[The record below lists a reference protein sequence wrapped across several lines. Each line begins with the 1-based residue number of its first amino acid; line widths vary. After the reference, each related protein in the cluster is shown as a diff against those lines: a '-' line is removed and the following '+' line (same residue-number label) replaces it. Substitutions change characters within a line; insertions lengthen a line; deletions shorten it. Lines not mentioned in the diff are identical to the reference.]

1 MSLTKVVNGR
11 VVTNTNVRTPSSCT
25 VIANAR
31 QVKPPTGWT
40 VNYEDFGSESEW
52 GDDGEVA
59 DLVGGYGIFG
69 VVKPLF
75 RTRYSSNEVIFV
87 IEINEQYYIYK
98 GESGWVQR
106 IISPT
111 DLKEIVEFINEQ
123 GWFRLDTENLG

>member
-1 MSLTKVVNGR
+1 MSLTKVVNGK
-11 VVTNTNVRTPSSCT
+11 VVTNTNVRTPSPLT
-25 VIANAR
+25 FMANAR

-40 VNYEDFGSESEW
+40 VNYEDFGGDSEW

-59 DLVGGYGIFG
+59 DLVGGYGIYG

-87 IEINEQYYIYK
+87 IEINEQYYIYN

-106 IISPT
+106 IVSPT